1 MSLFIR
7 LDLVV
12 VITLTV
18 FHAEPA
24 VIAPLGDTLDGAILP
39 ANHGSNGACI
49 GAVGKIA
56 PTAVFP
62 LPLKPV
68 ELEVN
73 VIKHQDNGR
82 EESDIMDKQGHIEY
96 TGWYYLLKEPLYH
109 TSHDDGEKTNRY

>member
-1 MSLFIR
+1 MSL
-7 LDLVV
+7 VV
-12 VITLTV
+12 GITLTV
-18 FHAEPA
+18 LHAEPA
-24 VIAPLGDTLDGAILP
+24 VIAPLGDTFDGAFLL

-49 GAVGKIA
+49 SAVGKA
-56 PTAVFP
+56 TLTAILP

-73 VIKHQDNGR
+73 VIKHQYNRR

-96 TGWYYLLKEPLYH
+96 TGWYYPFKEPLYH